1 VKHWINRACK
11 SKGRRFDL
19 LEQVDLV
26 DLCPALLEQA
36 RRRTVLPGLR
46 VQRKL
51 FVGQTAV

>member
-11 SKGRRFDL
+11 STGRRLDL

-36 RRRTVLPGLR
+36 RRRTVLPWLR
-46 VQRKL
+46 VPCYL
-51 FVGQTAV
+51 FIGQTAA